1 MIELTI
7 AVGLAVLI
15 SAMCSLFEAV
25 LYSVPLSYVESL
37 AQSGR
42 ASGLILQRL
51 RRHVDRPIAAI
62 LSLNTIANTAGATI
76 AGAAAARVFGHG
88 SLVYFSAVFTLVIL
102 VFSEVIPKTAG
113 LLYRRALAPVIAR
126 PLDLLVKV
134 MAPMVWLSRFATRLM
149 SRGRLDHAVT
159 DDEFMML
166 VRMGLQS
173 GTLEADEAQAI
184 TNILQLESRTVASI
198 MTPRTVVFALNGQQ
212 SILDLRH
219 EAAGW
224 AHSRIPVYDKDSED
238 IIGIVHRGD
247 VLAAIAEDRWE
258 KKISDLMKPV
268 HFVLEILTLDRL
280 LRMFLERRQHLFVV
294 VDEFG
299 GLAGVVTLEDVLEEI
314 LGQEIVDERD
324 QVIDM
329 RELAHRRREQTLKTK
344 RDGRPGG
351 GS

>member
-1 MIELTI
+1 MIELT
-7 AVGLAVLI
+7 LAVAFAVVI

-42 ASGLILQRL
+42 PSGLILQRL
-51 RRHVDRPIAAI
+51 RRNVDRPIAAI
-62 LSLNTIANTAGATI
+62 LSLNTIANTAGAAI
-76 AGAAAARVFGHG
+76 AGAAAARIFGHG
-88 SLVYFSAVFTLVIL
+88 ALVYFSVVFTLVIL
-102 VFSEVIPKTAG
+102 VFSEVLPKTAG

-126 PLDLLVKV
+126 PLDILVRV
-134 MAPMVWLSRFATRLM
+134 MAPMVWLSRFSTRLM

-159 DDEFMML
+159 EDEFMML
-166 VRMGLQS
+166 IRMGLQT

-184 TNILQLESRTVASI
+184 TNILQMESKTVAGI
-198 MTPRTVVFALNGQQ
+198 MTPRTVVFALSAQLT
-212 SILDLRH
+212 ILDVRH
-219 EAAGW
+219 QASGW
-224 AHSRIPVYDKDSED
+224 VHSRIPVYEKGSED

-258 KKISDLMKPV
+258 VKIGELMKPV

-299 GLAGVVTLEDVLEEI
+299 GLAGVVALEDVLEEI
-314 LGQEIVDERD
+314 LGKEIVDESD

-329 RELAHRRREQTLKTK
+329 RELAHRRREQTLRSKK
-344 RDGRPGG
+344 GGRPGA